1 MQLKPSVPAAVEG
14 FYHVFGSVTRAHA
27 KGRESK
33 GPTSL
38 KTRCFG
44 HECSLKAAKPIFN
57 RAGKTLKKRVQS
69 GGHQS
74 DLVALIFVN
83 R

>member
-1 MQLKPSVPAAVEG
+1 MQIKLSVSAAVEG
-14 FYHVFGSVTRAHA
+14 FYYVFGSVKRVHA
-27 KGRESK
+27 KGKRSK
-33 GPTSL
+33 GVTEQEAL
-38 KTRCFG
+38 RFG
-44 HECSLKAAKPIFN
+44 HEYSLKAAKPIFN

>member
-1 MQLKPSVPAAVEG
+1 MQIKLSVSAAVEG
-14 FYHVFGSVTRAHA
+14 FYYVFGSVKRVQVTGKRL
-27 KGRESK
+27 KGLTE
-33 GPTSL
+33 L

-44 HECSLKAAKPIFN
+44 DECSRRAAKLIFN

>member
-1 MQLKPSVPAAVEG
+1 MQIKLSVSAAVEG
-14 FYHVFGSVTRAHA
+14 FYYVFGSVKRVHA
-27 KGRESK
+27 KGKKSK
-33 GPTSL
+33 GPTEL

-44 HECSLKAAKPIFN
+44 HEYSLKAAKPIFN
-57 RAGKTLKKRVQS
+57 QAGKTLKKRVQS